1 MNRREKRNA
10 ELEMRKL
17 KARTYTYSDVLAA
30 VKTANRKYDIVYTT
44 AAICAVRETFKAGKV
59 RIGTFAKLM
68 FDQIEGL
75 SAKTI
80 EADDM
85 LKMCQDVGVHITQ
98 DDEKFSIY
106 IEKGR

>member
-1 MNRREKRNA
+1 MSKARREKRNE

-17 KARTYTYSDVLAA
+17 KNRTYTYADVLA
-30 VKTANRKYDIVYTT
+30 ANRKYDIVYTT

-75 SAKTI
+75 SSKTI
-80 EADDM
+80 DATDM
-85 LKMCQDVGVHITQ
+85 LKACQDVGVHITQ
-98 DDEKFSIY
+98 DEEKFSIY